1 MTDTP
6 QVLLAHHLKAL
17 KLPSVLRDYD
27 KLARQCAAEAVDH
40 AGYLLRLAELGRVG
54 DWRGGARLGGVAVYR
69 RLAPDA
75 GASFPTVRFVSS
87 HRSSNRTCRS
97 PASGLPPIRQA
108 FALGRSS
115 RRAGTR

>member
-1 MTDTP
+1 MP
-6 QVLLAHHLKAL
+6 I
-17 KLPSVLRDYD
+17 D
-27 KLARQCAAEAVDH
+27 KPALAR
-40 AGYLLRLAELGRVG
+40 RLAAYLTERAEREGEPMGRVG

-75 GASFPTVRFVSS
+75 GASFPTVRSVSS

>member
-1 MTDTP
+1 MTSDTDTYP
-6 QVLLAHHLKAL
+6 GHRFPAEIIGHAVWLYHVFSL
-17 KLPSVLRDYD
+17 SLRD
-27 KLARQCAAEAVDH
+27 V
-40 AGYLLRLAELGRVG
+40 GRVG

-75 GASFPTVRFVSS
+75 GASFPTVRSVSS
-87 HRSSNRTCRS
+87 HRSSNRPCRS

-108 FALGRSS
+108 FALGGSS

>member
-1 MTDTP
+1 MKRLGQAGEMTSEPATYP
-6 QVLLAHHLKAL
+6 GYRFPAEIISHAIWLYHLFGL
-17 KLPSVLRDYD
+17 SFRDI
-27 KLARQCAAEAVDH
+27 
-40 AGYLLRLAELGRVG
+40 GRVG